1 MVIKNLCILYI
12 IFSLDQSEALYPC
25 SNSAQ
30 EGSFG
35 RFKANQDRFA
45 AMSSANLEG
54 MTLVQVNDTIGWL
67 EQLSEEDMKSEVNRA
82 KTSRRELAAK
92 ELEKREKMIEKTLL
106 DLVPFRE

>member
-1 MVIKNLCILYI
+1 
-12 IFSLDQSEALYPC
+12 
-25 SNSAQ
+25 
-30 EGSFG
+30 
-35 RFKANQDRFA
+35 
-45 AMSSANLEG
+45 MSSANLEG